1 MRFAEND
8 GEPFCPWCGH
18 KHVYSIRTRQKWRC
32 KSKSCGR
39 DFSATSDTV
48 FASRKL
54 PFRDLLL
61 LVAYQSQAKKNFNAI
76 DMSCELEVQYKTA
89 FVWCHK
95 LREAIATSQHEG
107 KLRGQIEIDGA
118 YFGGYI
124 KPKNSFPL
132 RQDRRRLPH
141 RESKRQCV
149 VIVRERG
156 GRSRALVCS
165 ESEAAHIVP
174 KFIEPGSVIFT
185 DDAVE
190 YNRLAAR
197 YKLVK
202 VNHSEHYSDGEG
214 CTNWAESYFARL
226 RRAEMGIHHHFAG
239 TYLFNY
245 ANEISWREDRRRYPS
260 NDNYKELLRITTQH
274 PVSRQWKG
282 YWQRR
287 KEAA

>member
-1 MRFAEND
+1 MRFAENG
-8 GEPFCPWCGH
+8 GEPFCPSCGH
-18 KHVYSIRTRQKWRC
+18 KHVYSIRTRSKWRC
-32 KSKSCGR
+32 KSKTCGR
-39 DFSATSDTV
+39 DFSATSQTV

-54 PFRDLLL
+54 CFRDLLL

-95 LREAIATSQHEG
+95 LREAIATNQHAG
-107 KLRGQIEIDGA
+107 KLRGEVEIDGG

-124 KPKNSFPL
+124 RPQNNFPL
-132 RQDRRRLPH
+132 RQDRRRIKH
-141 RESKRQCV
+141 NESKRQCV
-149 VIVRERG
+149 VVLRERG
-156 GRSRALVCS
+156 GRSRALICS
-165 ESEAAHIVP
+165 EGEAARKAP
-174 KFIEPGSVIFT
+174 DLIEPGSVIYT
-185 DDAVE
+185 DDLAD

-197 YKLVK
+197 FKLIK
-202 VNHSEHYSDGEG
+202 VNHSENYSDGEG

-226 RRAEMGIHHHFAG
+226 RRAEMGVHHHFAG
-239 TYLFNY
+239 KYLFNY
-245 ANEISWREDRRRYPS
+245 ANEISWREDRRRYPA
-260 NDNYKELLRITTQH
+260 NENYEELLRITSKH